1 MVDHLGF
8 PIAME
13 LTAANV
19 GDREGLR
26 LIIER
31 PDSPIPPVLFVD
43 TGYRGKDFERE
54 CQRYGIELKPVPRNQ
69 GWSLD
74 KQTMETIKGFNLV
87 AKRWIVERSFAWVG
101 KCRRMAK
108 DYELLLTVSKSML
121 MLVFVRL
128 LLERLG

>member
-1 MVDHLGF
+1 MITIKSQNQPSVKK
-8 PIAME
+8 
-13 LTAANV
+13 
-19 GDREGLR
+19 GL
-26 LIIER
+26 LNG
-31 PDSPIPPVLFVD
+31 VQ
-43 TGYRGKDFERE
+43 YK

-74 KQTMETIKGFNLV
+74 KQTMETIKGFTLV

-121 MLVFVRL
+121 LLVFVKL